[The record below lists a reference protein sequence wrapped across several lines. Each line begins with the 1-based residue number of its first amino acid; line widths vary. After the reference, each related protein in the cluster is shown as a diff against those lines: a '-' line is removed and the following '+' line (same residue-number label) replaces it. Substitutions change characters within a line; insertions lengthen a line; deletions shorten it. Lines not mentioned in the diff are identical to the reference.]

1 MSVFERYLTL
11 WVALCIVVGIAL
23 GWLMPGVFQTIGAAE
38 IAKVNIPVALLVWL
52 MIIPMLVRIDF
63 AALSGVKEHWRGIG
77 VTLFINWA
85 VKPFSMA
92 LLGWFY
98 DVGNGVAQDYEQAR
112 NWYEMAAN
120 AGSAYAMGNLSRL
133 YDFGL
138 GTKAD
143 AKEAARWAAAS
154 VEGGDPAKLQEMK
167 TSPDNFTPAFR
178 KEIQAL
184 LKERGYYSGPL
195 DGQFGA
201 ATQDAMDRLAK
212 RT

>member
-1 MSVFERYLTL
+1 
-11 WVALCIVVGIAL
+11 
-23 GWLMPGVFQTIGAAE
+23 
-38 IAKVNIPVALLVWL
+38 
-52 MIIPMLVRIDF
+52 
-63 AALSGVKEHWRGIG
+63 
-77 VTLFINWA
+77 
-85 VKPFSMA
+85 
-92 LLGWFY
+92 
-98 DVGNGVAQDYEQAR
+98 
-112 NWYEMAAN
+112 MAAN

-167 TSPDNFTPAFR
+167 TSPNNFTPAFR

-195 DGQFGA
+195 DGDFGA
-201 ATQDAMDRLAK
+201 ATQNAMDRLAK
-212 RT
+212 KS